1 VRKICVAAKRRCLV
15 NRRSVFFF
23 AGGAA
28 DGGRDLRDILGGKGA
43 NLAEMARLGLRVP
56 PGFTISADVCTE
68 FARTGG
74 IPAAVKNEVAAAV
87 ARLEK
92 LSGRTFGKGPKP
104 LLLSVRSGARVSMP
118 GMMDTVLDLGLD
130 DETVAALA
138 DEHHDGRFAYDCYR
152 RLCAMYGGVVL
163 GLGDEPFEAIVK
175 ERQRARAATSDAEL
189 GQDDLVRIVRESR
202 RLIAAR
208 TGSELPMD
216 AREQLD
222 RSIEAVFR
230 SWNNP
235 RAQVYRKAH
244 GIPEDWG
251 TAVTVQMMVFGNV
264 GQQSATGVAFSR
276 DPSTGAP
283 GLTGEYLAGAQ
294 GEDVVA
300 GVRTPLGIGQLS
312 AWNQGLH
319 AELLE
324 GCKRLERHFAD
335 AQDVEFTIERGVLYF
350 LQCRSAKRTAAAAVR
365 VAVELVQEGLIDERE
380 ALLRVQP
387 GSIDQLHRP
396 RFEPKALDA
405 ARKRGDLLGTGLP
418 AGPGAVSGRLAFTP
432 AAAEKMA
439 AVGDTVVLARPQ
451 TSPEDIRG
459 MIAASALITSTGG
472 MSSHAALVSRQM
484 GKVAVVGCGAMRFQ
498 DGTATFG
505 DRALHEG
512 DVVSVDGE
520 KGEVFAGRISSVKAS
535 GLGGHLEILL
545 GWADATRTLRVQA
558 NADDG
563 PQAREARRLG
573 AQGIGLCR
581 TEHMFFGPG
590 KIEPMREMILARS
603 AEERAA
609 ALAKVLPLQ
618 RKDFVEIF
626 REMEGLPVTIR
637 LLDPPLHEFLP
648 HGELDKLAR
657 DLRLSVDEVRRRAR
671 DLEEANPML
680 GLRGCRLGILFPEIT
695 RMQSRAIFEA
705 ACEVA
710 HRGLKVLPQ
719 VMVPLVGEAREFEQQ
734 ERVVRETAAAV
745 FSERGFEV
753 PYKVGTMIEV
763 PRAALTAGRIARTA
777 EFFSFGTNDLTQMTL
792 GLSRDDVGPVLRA
805 YLDAGIYERDPFV
818 TIDQEGVGELM
829 RLAVERGRG
838 ARPDLKISVCGE
850 HGGEAA
856 SIEFCQRIG
865 LDSVSCSP
873 NRLPVAR
880 LAAAQSA
887 LRAKAES

>member
-1 VRKICVAAKRRCLV
+1 
-15 NRRSVFFF
+15 
-23 AGGAA
+23 
-28 DGGRDLRDILGGKGA
+28 LRDVLGGKGA
-43 NLAEMARLGLRVP
+43 NLAEMAKLGLRVP
-56 PGFTISADVCTE
+56 FGFTINSEVCTE
-68 FARTGG
+68 FARTGEV
-74 IPAAVKNEVAAAV
+74 PPAVKIEVAAALT
-87 ARLEK
+87 RLEG

-118 GMMDTVLDLGLD
+118 GMMDTVLDLGLNE
-130 DETVAALA
+130 ETVAALT
-138 DEHHDGRFAYDCYR
+138 DEHRDGRFAYDCYR
-152 RLCAMYGGVVL
+152 RLCAMYGSVVL
-163 GLGDEPFEAIVK
+163 GLGDEPFEAIVQ
-175 ERQRARAATSDAEL
+175 ERQRARAAASEHEL
-189 GQDDLVRIVRESR
+189 GQDDLEHIVRESR
-202 RLIAAR
+202 RLILTR
-208 TGSELPMD
+208 TGRELPEHP
-216 AREQLD
+216 REQLD
-222 RSIEAVFR
+222 RAVEAVFR

-244 GIPEDWG
+244 GIPEEWG

-276 DPSTGAP
+276 DPSTGSP
-283 GLTGEYLAGAQ
+283 GLAGEYLPGAQ

-312 AWNQGLH
+312 RWNEGLH
-319 AELLE
+319 AELLD

-335 AQDVEFTIERGVLYF
+335 MQDVEFTIQSGVLYF
-350 LQCRSAKRTAAAAVR
+350 LQCRSAKRTGAAAVR
-365 VAVELVQEGLIDERE
+365 SAVDMVHEGLIDERE
-380 ALLRVQP
+380 AILRVQP

-405 ARKRGDLLGTGLP
+405 ARKQGDLLCTGLP
-418 AGPGAVSGRLAFTP
+418 AGPGAVSGKLAFTP

-439 AVGDTVVLARPQ
+439 AAGDTVVLARSQ

-459 MIAASALITSTGG
+459 MIASAALITSTGG

-498 DGTATFG
+498 DGKAVFG
-505 DRALHEG
+505 GRSFSEG
-512 DVVSVDGE
+512 EIVSVEGE
-520 KGEVFAGRISSVKAS
+520 KGEVFAGRISSAAAG

-545 GWADATRTLRVQA
+545 GWADAARTLRVQA

-563 PQAREARRLG
+563 GQAREARRLG

-590 KIEPMREMILARS
+590 KIEPMREMILS
-603 AEERAA
+603 KTPEERAA

-648 HGELDKLAR
+648 HGELDKLAK

-680 GLRGCRLGILFPEIT
+680 GLRGCRLGILYPEVT

-710 HRGLKVLPQ
+710 RQGLKVLPQ
-719 VMVPLVGEAREFEQQ
+719 VMVPLVGEARELEQQ
-734 ERVVRETAAAV
+734 TRVVRETASAV

-805 YLDAGIYERDPFV
+805 YLDAGIYDRDPFV

-829 RLAVERGRG
+829 RLAVERGRE

-873 NRLPVAR
+873 GRLPVAR
-880 LAAAQSA
+880 LAAAQAA
-887 LRAKAES
+887 LRAKS